1 MPDATEARPA
11 EENES
16 VLSPIDIPLYVS
28 IPTPAQPSSPLFAP
42 TAPEFEFLVLDE
54 SAPAALDV
62 NGERAKQLAFG
73 KTGGARSPPSSQAA
87 VKGSAVS
94 RAAPVSPARDATAA
108 SSPSSGVDFL
118 ALAFNAKSS
127 LADQSASSHLE
138 EQASATEFSF

>member
-1 MPDATEARPA
+1 MPDATDARPA

-54 SAPAALDV
+54 DV

-127 LADQSASSHLE
+127 LADQSASSRLE